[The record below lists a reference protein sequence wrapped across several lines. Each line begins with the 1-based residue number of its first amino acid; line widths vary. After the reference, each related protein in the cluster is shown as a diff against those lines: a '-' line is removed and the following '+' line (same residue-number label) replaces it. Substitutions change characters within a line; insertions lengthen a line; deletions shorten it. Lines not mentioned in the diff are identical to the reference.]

1 MYFLDAPRRAL
12 GCVKDGFAFSVIRLL
27 CDKNTSNAYYPA
39 RRPLSLE
46 PDQPESVS
54 LLGHGHLQLGQP
66 SLRRGGLRVE
76 RWGETMGQRM
86 EEGK

>member
-1 MYFLDAPRRAL
+1 MLTASSSRVREGRLFT
-12 GCVKDGFAFSVIRLL
+12 FSVRLL
-27 CDKNTSNAYYPA
+27 CDKNTSTYYPA

-46 PDQPESVS
+46 PDHPESLS

>member
-1 MYFLDAPRRAL
+1 MLIASSSRVREGRL
-12 GCVKDGFAFSVIRLL
+12 LITFSVIRLL

-46 PDQPESVS
+46 PDHPESLS

-66 SLRRGGLRVE
+66 SLRRGALRVE